1 MNGPHND
8 GMQLTSGGPMRASR
22 ASLMRRLQLI
32 PVLGGRSKDQRN
44 DGPGITRTP
53 RPPRSSTVVAPLA
66 TIEAARA

>member
-1 MNGPHND
+1 MKRAAGLDNNQ
-8 GMQLTSGGPMRASR
+8 MQLTRSAIARVARPS
-22 ASLMRRLQLI
+22 QLI
-32 PVLGGRSKDQRN
+32 WVLGGRSKDQRN